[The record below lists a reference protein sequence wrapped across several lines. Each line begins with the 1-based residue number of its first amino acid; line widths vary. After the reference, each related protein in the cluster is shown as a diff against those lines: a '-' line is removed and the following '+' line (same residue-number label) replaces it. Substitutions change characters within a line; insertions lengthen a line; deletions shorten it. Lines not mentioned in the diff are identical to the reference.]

1 MKSVLFAVH
10 LVILCSFFFHSSFAA
25 EKENI
30 CAVSSIYAIRS
41 LGSDIGTVWA
51 KTSGTASDNDF
62 RADVDVH
69 VGFLFF
75 RFSLKS
81 TETTSIRGGKVLRYR
96 KTIDNGGD
104 HKEIT
109 GELERDMFTIVV
121 RDGNK
126 VERKRFPTTI
136 YDVTN
141 MEYPELTLV
150 PGEVRKMR
158 VLDLENSEVV
168 DRSYRYVAEEQI
180 EIEGRI
186 TRLIVADFSDQ
197 DIFELHAERNPVIF
211 IDRCNH
217 FHFSSLCG
225 TCWPMPVIIFHV
237 FGFVNAIRSFC
248 SFFFEAVSEKRNV
261 LLQSCSRVRKP

>member
-1 MKSVLFAVH
+1 MKSVLLAVH
-10 LVILCSFFFHSSFAA
+10 LVILFSFFFHSSFSA
-25 EKENI
+25 EKENS
-30 CAVSSIYAIRS
+30 CAVWSIYVIRS

-69 VGFLFF
+69 VSFLFF

-126 VERKRFPTTI
+126 AERKRFPTTI

-168 DRSYRYVAEEQI
+168 DRSYRYVAEEQT

-186 TRLIVADFSDQ
+186 TRVIVADFADKNCECRRWTAVVNGIPVVKRQAGKEKTGIFNPTYSVRQTKVSVPHFNGSKPAGSD
-197 DIFELHAERNPVIF
+197 
-211 IDRCNH
+211 
-217 FHFSSLCG
+217 
-225 TCWPMPVIIFHV
+225 
-237 FGFVNAIRSFC
+237 
-248 SFFFEAVSEKRNV
+248 
-261 LLQSCSRVRKP
+261 